1 MLASSLTLF
10 HRQVHSDRRFGMSL
24 PSSCGTSGV
33 PVAAVAGVRASPPP
47 STAQASSAHPAA
59 TSLAP
64 DSQKSVLVHLLDRPL
79 VEGDFWYVIVAEWLE
94 HLKKFVGINSSRK
107 YYNQRA
113 SSPPGPIVTRRD
125 YAHTVDVVHEDAWRL
140 LVQWYGIAEGHKALK
155 LVVYKYARGVEIEH
169 NINSFKVML
178 SSSPPE
184 DFHIVRFSKMEK
196 VGYVEFRA
204 RQLYAVPKSQESRLW
219 AKAEA
224 DAEWRPLFCRDKS
237 IGVVLDMDSDFTRP
251 VVALEILD
259 SEGKWSGSPEATD
272 VPEDAETRG
281 YLIENSMFDDVTT
294 PWELD
299 IHEQIEYIGK
309 SVIEKLHGN
318 FNVFVQRAKD
328 YIEARE
334 AQLRERERQVCSRES
349 VTERLGTRL
358 ELKELRLNDELARCE
373 DKIKDYESRLLDL
386 ERQFQERQ
394 EEAERKLAE
403 QEYDLA
409 IRREEFEAEKTRF
422 QEEIQRMSH
431 LQKVQETRIKL
442 DIGGH
447 LFTTSLLTLTK
458 DPNSM
463 FAAMFSGRHEIKTEA
478 DGNFFID
485 RDGTH
490 FRYVLNYLRDGCVK
504 EGTLPMNETMWRE
517 LLTEA
522 EFYQLNEL
530 AGFLKELIDKKDS
543 EV

>member
-1 MLASSLTLF
+1 MLASSLTSF

-140 LVQWYGIAEGHKALK
+140 LVQWYGIAEGHKAMK

-373 DKIKDYESRLLDL
+373 DKIKDYESRILDL

-403 QEYDLA
+403 QECDLA

-530 AGFLKELIDKKDS
+530 AEFLKELIDKKDS